1 MRNLQIFL
9 IQRVSLNLFINFTN
23 NLNNNLSIKIS
34 KIISLFHDLSV
45 ERKLINKYFFFTK
58 INRAFEIYNNTE
70 NNKEE
75 IKILDQLHHYFLYYL
90 NKKKWFNIFIPISQ
104 KSLIFGSFK
113 WITKTQGTITRPK
126 SSQEAAMSFVWTIL
140 SAH

>member
-45 ERKLINKYFFFTK
+45 ERKLINKYFFLQKLIEHSKFTITQK
-58 INRAFEIYNNTE
+58 I
-70 NNKEE
+70 
-75 IKILDQLHHYFLYYL
+75 IKKKLKFWISYITTFL

-113 WITKTQGTITRPK
+113 WITKIQGTITRPK